1 MATKGAS
8 RALLAV
14 LCCAAFA
21 ARAEEPLSAIDW
33 LSESVT
39 TPAGA
44 KLPVAK
50 APAAALEAPKKTPVT
65 SDAMPPQVSVSVL
78 GAGAPDGVGLLSP
91 AVTGLPRNL
100 WGLGKT
106 EEIAAK
112 LTRERADALPA
123 LRSLLILLL
132 LAEADPPVDAGGRG
146 VLLMARIDKLLA
158 MGAID
163 QAQALIAVAKP
174 PSAELFRRRFD
185 IALLNGT
192 EDPACAEMTASPN
205 LAPTFPAR
213 IFCLARAGDWSAA
226 ALTLQTAQALGQ
238 ITPEEDQLLSRFLD
252 SGMDDDGETLPLPD
266 HPSPLVW
273 RMYEAIGEP
282 LATGGL
288 PLAFANAELRDQ
300 AGWKSQLE
308 AAERL
313 ARAGAIPPS
322 QLWAIYA
329 ARSPAA
335 SGMVWDRVE
344 AAQALDAALS
354 KGDAKAASAALKDL
368 WPLIAEAE
376 LEVPFAT
383 LFARRLAA
391 LSAPDDDLVFHMI
404 LLSSG
409 YEAAAKAHQPHDDA
423 DAFLKGLATGDLK
436 SVPPQDAIGRAIV
449 AAFSG
454 LPPSPEAA
462 QLLEANRLGEA
473 LLLAIDQ
480 ISDGVQGDLRNVTEG
495 LTLLR
500 HVGLEDVARRTALEL
515 MLLERRG

>member
-1 MATKGAS
+1 MAIKAALI
-8 RALLAV
+8 ALL
-14 LCCAAFA
+14 CGAALPVW
-21 ARAEEPLSAIDW
+21 AEEPLSAIDW
-33 LSESVT
+33 LSKSVT

-44 KLPVAK
+44 KLPK
-50 APAAALEAPKKTPVT
+50 PTPAVTPPPKPKTTPIT
-65 SDAMPPQVSVSVL
+65 SNASPPQVEVTVL

-163 QAQALIAVAKP
+163 QAQALISVATP

-185 IALLNGT
+185 IALLSGK
-192 EDPACAEMTASPN
+192 EDSACAEMAASPN

-213 IFCLARAGDWSAA
+213 IFCLARAGDWNAA
-226 ALTLQTAQALGQ
+226 ALTLKTAQALGQ
-238 ITPEEDQLLSRFLD
+238 ITPQEDQLLTRFLD
-252 SGMDDDGETLPLPD
+252 SEMDDGGETLPPPD
-266 HPSPLVW
+266 HPTPLVW
-273 RMYEAIGEP
+273 RIYEAIGEP
-282 LATGGL
+282 LPTDGL
-288 PLAFANAELRDQ
+288 PIAFANAELRDQ
-300 AGWKSQLE
+300 AGWKSQLD

-313 ARAGAIPPS
+313 ARAGAIAPS
-322 QLWAIYA
+322 QLWEIYA
-329 ARSPAA
+329 ARAPAA
-335 SGMVWDRVE
+335 SGGVWDRVE
-344 AAQALDAALS
+344 AVQEFDAALTT
-354 KGDAKAASAALKDL
+354 GEAAKTRAALEKV
-368 WPLIAEAE
+368 WPLMVEAE
-376 LEVPFAT
+376 LEVAFSN
-383 LFARRLAA
+383 LFSRRVMAVA
-391 LSAPDDDLVFHMI
+391 DPEDDIAFHMA
-404 LLSSG
+404 LLSSR
-409 YEAAAKAHQPHDDA
+409 YEEAARAHKPHDAA
-423 DAFLKGLATGDLK
+423 DAFVQGLAIGDLTG
-436 SVPPQDAIGRAIV
+436 VPPQDAVGRAIV

-462 QLLEANRLGEA
+462 QLLAANRLGEA

-500 HVGLEDVARRTALEL
+500 QVGLEDVARRTALEL